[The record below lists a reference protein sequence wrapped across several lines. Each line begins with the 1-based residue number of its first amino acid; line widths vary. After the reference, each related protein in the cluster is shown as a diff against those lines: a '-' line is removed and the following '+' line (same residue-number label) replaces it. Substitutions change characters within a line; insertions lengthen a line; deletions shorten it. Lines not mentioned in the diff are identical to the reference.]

1 LIRYTPE
8 AEAPVDSLI
17 DYYESRDRTEASR
30 KLRAALIFA
39 SERNLRA
46 PLKGLFTP
54 DHIRLWYCQII
65 YG

>member
-1 LIRYTPE
+1 LIRLTPE
-8 AEAPVDSLI
+8 AEAQVDSLI

-46 PLKGLFTP
+46 PLKGLFAP
-54 DHIRLWYCQII
+54 DHIRLWYCQVIH
-65 YG
+65 G